1 MQAFRN
7 VVFWFILLLV
17 VLVAGFWKTYFSV
30 FFQDMHPTHHFH
42 GLTMLLWVLL
52 LITQAWLVRTRRLD
66 IHRST
71 GKLSFVLAPLIVVS
85 GVVVTYYNIGHVP
98 DPMAPFVLSIFW
110 LGLYSAALFGILYA
124 LAMYYRKDF
133 NLHARYMIT
142 TGLVFVV
149 PGLSRIS
156 FNILDPMGLPSLSFY
171 QTQILVAVFGLVLI
185 LWDRKLGRIRAPF
198 VVFSLL
204 WATNLLVWQLIPGW
218 GWWQTFTAWSAA
230 VMS

>member
-1 MQAFRN
+1 MHAFRN
-7 VVFWFILLLV
+7 VVFGFVVLLV
-17 VLVAGFWKTYFSV
+17 ILVAGFWKTYFSV
-30 FFQDMHPTHHFH
+30 FFQGMHATHHFH
-42 GLTMLLWVLL
+42 GLTMLMWVLL
-52 LITQAWLVRTRRLD
+52 LITQAWLVRKRRLD

-85 GVVVTYYNIGHVP
+85 GVVVTYYNIGRVP
-98 DPMAPFVLSIFW
+98 DPTAPFMLSLFW

-142 TGLVFVV
+142 TALVFFV
-149 PGLSRIS
+149 PGASRIS
-156 FNILDPMGLPSLSFY
+156 LNILDPMGLPSLSFY
-171 QTQILVAVFGLVLI
+171 QTQVLLAVIGLALV
-185 LWDRKLGRIRAPF
+185 LWDRRQGRIRAPF

-218 GWWQTFTAWSAA
+218 AWWQSFTAWSAA
-230 VMS
+230 VAS

>member
-1 MQAFRN
+1 MHAFRN

-124 LAMYYRKDF
+124 LAMVYRKDF

-171 QTQILVAVFGLVLI
+171 QTQVLVAVFGLVLI
-185 LWDRKLGRIRAPF
+185 LWDRRHGRIRAPF
-198 VVFSLL
+198 VVFTLL

-218 GWWQTFTAWSAA
+218 AWWQSFTAWSAA
-230 VMS
+230 VAS